1 MPFLEL
7 FDETLDINS
16 THNYELSLQISSEGL
31 AFSILDTIRSKYI
44 LLRAFNPENNRY
56 FTGDDIR
63 EIIAR
68 DDFLTKKYKKVNV
81 VMPSQ
86 KYTLVPEPLF
96 DPGKKDEYFLLNHIK
111 EENETIITNKV
122 PEPAA
127 YLIFSVSRQLFE
139 TAGHFYPSVYPSH
152 HIKPL
157 LNQVTHY
164 SKSHNGT
171 YFHVHIEKG
180 YFNVLVLE
188 QGVLKFSNTY
198 RFRNISDILYYVLN
212 IFRTFSPGHDI
223 SLHFSGLTEKYD
235 DLYSG
240 FAIYVRS
247 LKFTG
252 PSGNFSFSYV
262 FNEVELHRYI
272 NLFSITN
279 CV

>member
-16 THNYELSLQISSEGL
+16 TYNYELSLQISSDGL
-31 AFSILDTIRSKYI
+31 AFAILDTIRSKYI
-44 LLRAFNPENNRY
+44 LLRTFNPDSNRY

-68 DDFLTKKYKKVNV
+68 DDFLMKKYKKVNV
-81 VMPSQ
+81 VMPAQ
-86 KYTLVPEPLF
+86 KFTLVTETLF
-96 DPGKKDEYFLLNHIK
+96 DPGKKDEYFSLNLTK
-111 EENETIITNKV
+111 EENETIITNIV

-139 TAGHFYPSVYPSH
+139 IAGHFYPSVYPSH
-152 HIKPL
+152 HFKPL
-157 LNQVTHY
+157 LNQVIHY

-171 YFHVHIEKG
+171 YLHVHIEKE
-180 YFNVLVLE
+180 YFNIIVLDQNVLR
-188 QGVLKFSNTY
+188 FTNTY
-198 RFRNISDILYYVLN
+198 RYRNISDILYYVLN
-212 IFRTFSPGHDI
+212 IFRTFGLGQEVT
-223 SLHFSGLTEKYD
+223 LHFSGLTEKYD
-235 DLYSG
+235 DLYSSFG
-240 FAIYVRS
+240 IYVRN

-252 PSGNFSFSYV
+252 PSGNFAFSYV
-262 FNEVELHRYI
+262 FNDVELHRYI